1 MASWFSL
8 FNRRT
13 CSRSSLASRSSVA
26 SLALVGAITSLRFLS
41 ARVRSINARAS
52 STDRTT
58 SSPPDK
64 FSAAASKSARSAS
77 AWPPPPAAAFVFTV
91 AAPRAVSA
99 RRPTTTFDT
108 NLSPRPSRIAVP
120 LALPSPPRRVETT
133 LARHRP
139 PLDPLVVV
147 VATAFAATATPRADT
162 IIARLSLSLSLSL
175 LLGSPS
181 RSLALARVVDCGRRR
196 RRRRR
201 VVPSETGTKDGRV
214 GASMSDRWK
223 QTHGPPPSRIC
234 NTSIID
240 DTTYHS

>member
-52 STDRTT
+52 STDRTA

-64 FSAAASKSARSAS
+64 FAATASKSARSAS
-77 AWPPPPAAAFVFTV
+77 AWPPPPPAAAFVFTV

-99 RRPTTTFDT
+99 RRPTATFDT
-108 NLSPRPSRIAVP
+108 NLSPRPSLIAVP

-162 IIARLSLSLSLSL
+162 IIARLSLSLV
-175 LLGSPS
+175 LGSPS